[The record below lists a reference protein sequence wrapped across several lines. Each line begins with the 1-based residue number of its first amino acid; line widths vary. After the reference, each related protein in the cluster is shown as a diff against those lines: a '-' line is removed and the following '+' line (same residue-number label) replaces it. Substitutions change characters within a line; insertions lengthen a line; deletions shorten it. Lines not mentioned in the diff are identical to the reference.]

1 MVGPREL
8 EQDTGRQSAAVP
20 RIKFHGAGMSGAPGG
35 GPWGEYLG
43 RQLGE
48 IFMPWTAVTM
58 AVYPSSSPDIV
69 RFTVFCQA
77 RKHNGKA
84 RDGGPPGAPI
94 LLRVYLPTAE
104 ASKKGGHW
112 LKGRTSRGKI
122 LSHLQMGADL
132 G

>member
-1 MVGPREL
+1 
-8 EQDTGRQSAAVP
+8 
-20 RIKFHGAGMSGAPGG
+20 MS
-35 GPWGEYLG
+35 
-43 RQLGE
+43 Q
-48 IFMPWTAVTM
+48 TAVTV
-58 AVYPSSSPDIV
+58 AARLRSSPDIV

-77 RKHNGKA
+77 RKHNGEV
-84 RDGGPPGAPI
+84 RTGGPPGAPI